1 MSGGCREHG
10 SRKIG
15 GKLKE
20 FIPKYLVRQ
29 RKKLSTK
36 RKDLYAIARQ

>member
-20 FIPKYLVRQ
+20 FIPKRLVRQ

-36 RKDLYAIARQ
+36 SVLGGRGT